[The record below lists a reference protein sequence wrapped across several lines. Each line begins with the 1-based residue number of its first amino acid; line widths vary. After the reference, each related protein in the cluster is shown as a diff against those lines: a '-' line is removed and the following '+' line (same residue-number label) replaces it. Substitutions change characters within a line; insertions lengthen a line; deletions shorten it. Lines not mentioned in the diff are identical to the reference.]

1 VTRTLLVRLVVFL
14 VAAAGTAGAGGCDG
28 PTGAPHAS
36 GSASAETPA
45 PGDHSLTLSVGAN
58 TYTYLLH
65 APPSYAPGKRLP
77 LVIALHFYPGTGE
90 EVRET
95 IGMDGLADQA
105 NFLVAYPN
113 GIDGGF
119 NALVC
124 CGATDDVGFLRT
136 LAAHMVQVWSA
147 DPDRVYLTGISNG
160 GDMSFRAAVEAT
172 GVFAAIGVVSAGF
185 GGPRVQPA
193 DYAPKSPVSVITFI
207 GTADQYFD
215 IFRTGL
221 DTWRQRLHCS
231 RTTSGP
237 LPGGARGTYER
248 ARCADGS
255 DVDAYVIEQMGH
267 VWPGAKSG
275 QLAGSDIPVPATE
288 LIWAFFQA
296 HPRLPH

>member
-1 VTRTLLVRLVVFL
+1 VFARLSVRLVACV
-14 VAAAGTAGAGGCDG
+14 VAAVGAAGTAGCDG
-28 PTGAPHAS
+28 PAGKPQSS

-45 PGDHSLTLSVGAN
+45 PGDHSLTLAFGGN
-58 TYTYLLH
+58 TYKYLLH
-65 APPSYAPGKRLP
+65 APPGYTPGKRLP
-77 LVIALHFYPGTGE
+77 LVIALHFYPGSGA

-95 IGMDGLADQA
+95 IGMDGRADQA
-105 NFLVAYPN
+105 NFLVAYPD
-113 GIDGGF
+113 GVDGGF

-124 CGATDDVGFLRT
+124 CGSSDDVGFLRA
-136 LAAHMVQVWSA
+136 LVAHLVEAWSV

-160 GDMSFRAAVEAT
+160 GDMSLRAAVEAT

-185 GGPRVQPA
+185 GGPRVAPA
-193 DYAPKSPVSVITFI
+193 DYAPKKPVSLITFI

-221 DTWRQRLHCS
+221 DTWRQRLKCS

-237 LPGGARGTYER
+237 LPGGARGTYEG

-255 DVDAYVIEQMGH
+255 DVDAYVIETMGH

-275 QLAGSDIPVPATE
+275 RLAGSDIPVPATE
-288 LIWAFFQA
+288 LIWKFFAA
-296 HPRLPH
+296 HPRLPR